1 MREAIEMEHDPTNPQ
16 AGCLLALAVCFL
28 FWGAVLA
35 VALLGGWL

>member
-1 MREAIEMEHDPTNPQ
+1 MTRWVEPEPDSSGARS
-16 AGCLLALAVCFL
+16 GCVLALAVCFL